1 MNWPLDK
8 HIQKFMN
15 ICCKHNIFAHI
26 LTPYAIKDAEG
37 YLKLKYDDDEEVWFK
52 IRLEPYN
59 LPSFTVYEK
68 NKEDYIY
75 FCSDSDWAVETAIS
89 VMIKMLEELRNE
101 KT

>member
-1 MNWPLDK
+1 
-8 HIQKFMN
+8 MN

-52 IRLEPYN
+52 IR
-59 LPSFTVYEK
+59 K

-75 FCSDSDWAVETAIS
+75 FCADSDWAVETAIS